1 MLEMVGGAGVET
13 KIIMLMMLVAVVFP
27 LVLVRPLYK
36 IGIQKLKA
44 LGMSRFNYDGEPVL
58 TAGGLI
64 LVCSSAITGIV
75 LIGLLSLRGMNSEL
89 VLHGLLF
96 LTGMTTMAFW
106 GWRDDRA
113 SDREAKGFRGHFTVL
128 WRERRMT
135 SGMWKLIGGTSTAFC
150 LTLFLS
156 NTLWAGFVAFG
167 LLALSPN
174 IINLFDLRPGRAIK
188 VFWCLTTLAGAFG
201 LWTEGASA
209 AMANWIFLIPVFITS
224 MLMFPHDVGGKIM
237 LGDTGSNA
245 LGFAAG
251 FSFVIG
257 TPIYVQA
264 SMLVLFLCLQIAAE
278 FCSFSRVI
286 EQVGWLRRLDQW
298 GRATE
303 AENKKNQTGS
313 SGLV

>member
-13 KIIMLMMLVAVVFP
+13 KIMMLIMLIAVVLP
-27 LVLVRPLYK
+27 LVLDRPLHK
-36 IGIQKLKA
+36 IGTQKLKA
-44 LGMSRFNYDGEPVL
+44 LGMNRFNYEGESIL

-64 LVCSSAITGIV
+64 LVYSSAITGLV
-75 LIGLLSLRGMNSEL
+75 LIGLLLLRGAKSEL
-89 VLHGLLF
+89 LLNGLLF
-96 LTGMTTMAFW
+96 LTGMITMAFW
-106 GWRDDRA
+106 GWRDDRT
-113 SDREAKGFRGHFTVL
+113 SDRDAKGFRGHFGVL

-135 SGMWKLIGGTSTAFC
+135 SGMWKLIGGTSTAFY
-150 LTLFLS
+150 LSFSLS
-156 NTLWAGFVAFG
+156 NSLWAGIVSFG

-174 IINLFDLRPGRAIK
+174 IVNLFDLRPARAIK
-188 VFWCLTTLAGAFG
+188 VFWCLTAMAVALG
-201 LWTEGASA
+201 LWTIGASA
-209 AMANWIFLIPVFITS
+209 AMANWIFLIPVFIAS
-224 MLMFPHDVGGKIM
+224 MLMFPHDAGGKIM

-257 TPIYVQA
+257 TSIYVQA

-286 EQVGWLRRLDQW
+286 EHVGWLRRLDQW
-298 GRATE
+298 GRVTE

>member
-1 MLEMVGGAGVET
+1 MET
-13 KIIMLMMLVAVVFP
+13 KIMMLLMLVAVVFP
-27 LVLVRPLYK
+27 LVLDRRLHK
-36 IGIQKLKA
+36 IGTQKLKA
-44 LGMSRFNYDGEPVL
+44 LGMNRFNYDGESVL

-64 LVCSSAITGIV
+64 LVCSSAITGII
-75 LIGLLSLRGMNSEL
+75 LIGILLLRGVNSEL
-89 VLHGLLF
+89 VRHGFLF
-96 LTGMTTMAFW
+96 VTGMITMAFW
-106 GWRDDRA
+106 GWRDDCT
-113 SDREAKGFRGHFTVL
+113 SDREAKGFRGHFGVL

-150 LTLFLS
+150 LSLSLS
-156 NTLWAGFVAFG
+156 NSLWAGIVSFG

-174 IINLFDLRPGRAIK
+174 IVNLFDLRPGRAIK
-188 VFWCLTTLAGAFG
+188 VFWCLTVLAGAFG
-201 LWTEGASA
+201 LWTSGASA
-209 AMANWIFLIPVFITS
+209 AMANWIFWLPVFVAS
-224 MLMFPHDVGGKIM
+224 MLMFSHDAGGKIM

-264 SMLVLFLCLQIAAE
+264 SMLVLFLCLQVAAE

-298 GRATE
+298 GRVTE
-303 AENKKNQTGS
+303 AEHKKNQTGS

>member
-1 MLEMVGGAGVET
+1 MET
-13 KIIMLMMLVAVVFP
+13 KIIVFMLLFAIVIP
-27 LVLVRPLYK
+27 LVLNRPLHK
-36 IGIQKLKA
+36 IATQKLHA
-44 LGMSRFNYDGEPVL
+44 LGMNRFNYGGDLVL

-75 LIGLLSLRGMNSEL
+75 LMGLLLLRGAKSEL
-89 VLHGLLF
+89 LLHGFLF
-96 LTGMTTMAFW
+96 LTGMLTMALW

-113 SDREAKGFRGHFTVL
+113 SDRDAKGFRGHFGVL
-128 WRERRMT
+128 WRERRIT

-150 LTLFLS
+150 LSLS
-156 NTLWAGFVAFG
+156 LSKTLWAGIVSFS

-188 VFWCLTTLAGAFG
+188 VFWCLTALAGAFG
-201 LWTEGASA
+201 LWTRGASVT
-209 AMANWIFLIPVFITS
+209 MANWIFLIPVFIAS
-224 MLMFPHDVGGKIM
+224 MLIFPHDAGGKIM

-245 LGFAAG
+245 LGFAVG
-251 FSFVIG
+251 FTFVIG
-257 TPIYVQA
+257 TPINVQA
-264 SMLVLFLCLQIAAE
+264 SMLILFLCLQIAAE

-286 EQVGWLRRLDQW
+286 EQVDWLRRLDQW

>member
-1 MLEMVGGAGVET
+1 M
-13 KIIMLMMLVAVVFP
+13 MLMMLVAVVIP
-27 LVLVRPLYK
+27 LVLDRPLYK
-36 IGIQKLKA
+36 IGTQKLKA
-44 LGMSRFNYDGEPVL
+44 LGMNRFNYEGEPVL

-64 LVCSSAITGIV
+64 LVCSSVITGIV
-75 LIGLLSLRGMNSEL
+75 LIGLFLLRGVKSEFL
-89 VLHGLLF
+89 LHGFLF
-96 LTGMTTMAFW
+96 LTGMITMAFW

-113 SDREAKGFRGHFTVL
+113 SDLDAKGFRGHFGVL
-128 WRERRMT
+128 WRERRIT

-150 LTLFLS
+150 LTLALS
-156 NTLWAGFVAFG
+156 DSLWAGFVAFG

-188 VFWCLTTLAGAFG
+188 VFWCLTALAGGFS
-201 LWTEGASA
+201 LWTIGASTG
-209 AMANWIFLIPVFITS
+209 MANWIFLIPVFLAS

-237 LGDTGSNA
+237 LGDTGANA

-264 SMLVLFLCLQIAAE
+264 CVLVMFLCIQIAAE
-278 FCSFSRVI
+278 YCSFSRVI
-286 EQVGWLRRLDQW
+286 EQVSWLRRLDQW
-298 GRATE
+298 GRVTE

>member
-1 MLEMVGGAGVET
+1 MLEMVGGPRVET
-13 KIIMLMMLVAVVFP
+13 KIMMLMMLVAVVIP
-27 LVLVRPLYK
+27 LVLDRPLYK
-36 IGIQKLKA
+36 IGTQKLKA
-44 LGMSRFNYDGEPVL
+44 LGMNRFNYEGEPVL
-58 TAGGLI
+58 TAGGVI
-64 LVCSSAITGIV
+64 LVCSSIITGIA
-75 LIGLLSLRGMNSEL
+75 LIGIFLLRGVKSEFL
-89 VLHGLLF
+89 LHGLLF
-96 LTGMTTMAFW
+96 LTGMITMAFW
-106 GWRDDRA
+106 GWRDDCA
-113 SDREAKGFRGHFTVL
+113 SDLDAKGFRGHFGVL
-128 WRERRMT
+128 WRERRIT

-150 LTLFLS
+150 LTLTLS
-156 NTLWAGFVAFG
+156 DSLWAGFVAFG

-188 VFWCLTTLAGAFG
+188 VFWCLTALAGTFS
-201 LWTEGASA
+201 LWTIGASTG
-209 AMANWIFLIPVFITS
+209 MANWIFLTPVFLAS

-237 LGDTGSNA
+237 LGDTGANA

-264 SMLVLFLCLQIAAE
+264 SMLVLFLCMQIAAE

-286 EQVGWLRRLDQW
+286 EQVSWLRRLDQW
-298 GRATE
+298 GRVTK

>member
-1 MLEMVGGAGVET
+1 MET
-13 KIIMLMMLVAVVFP
+13 KIMMLMMLVAVVIP
-27 LVLVRPLYK
+27 LMLERPLYK

-44 LGMSRFNYDGEPVL
+44 LGMNRFNYNAEPVL

-64 LVCSSAITGIV
+64 LVCTSAITGIV
-75 LIGLLSLRGMNSEL
+75 LIGLLLLRGAKSEL
-89 VLHGLLF
+89 LLNGFLF
-96 LTGMTTMAFW
+96 LTGMITMAFW

-113 SDREAKGFRGHFTVL
+113 SDRDAKGFRGHFGVF

-150 LTLFLS
+150 LSFTLS
-156 NTLWAGFVAFG
+156 NSLGAGIVSFG

-174 IINLFDLRPGRAIK
+174 IVNLFDLRPARAIK
-188 VFWCLTTLAGAFG
+188 VFWCLTVLAGAFG
-201 LWTEGASA
+201 IWTLGASA
-209 AMANWIFLIPVFITS
+209 AMANWIFLIPVFMVS
-224 MLMFPHDVGGKIM
+224 MLMFPHDASGKIM
-237 LGDTGSNA
+237 LGDTGSNT
-245 LGFAAG
+245 LGFAVG

-257 TPIYVQA
+257 TSIYVQTI
-264 SMLVLFLCLQIAAE
+264 MLVLFLCLQVAAE

>member
-1 MLEMVGGAGVET
+1 MLEMVGGPRVET
-13 KIIMLMMLVAVVFP
+13 KIMMLMMLVAVVIP
-27 LVLVRPLYK
+27 LVLDRPLYK
-36 IGIQKLKA
+36 IGTQKLKA
-44 LGMSRFNYDGEPVL
+44 LGMNRFNYAGEPVL

-64 LVCSSAITGIV
+64 LVCSSVITGIV
-75 LIGLLSLRGMNSEL
+75 LIGLFLLRGVKSEL
-89 VLHGLLF
+89 LLHGLLF
-96 LTGMTTMAFW
+96 LTGMITMAFW

-113 SDREAKGFRGHFTVL
+113 SDLDAKGFRGHFGVL
-128 WRERRMT
+128 WRERRIT

-150 LTLFLS
+150 LTLALS
-156 NTLWAGFVAFG
+156 DSLWAGFVAFG

-188 VFWCLTTLAGAFG
+188 VFWCLTAFAGAFG
-201 LWTEGASA
+201 LWAIGASTG
-209 AMANWIFLIPVFITS
+209 MTNWIFLIPVFLAS

-237 LGDTGSNA
+237 LGDTGANA

-251 FSFVIG
+251 FSIING

-286 EQVGWLRRLDQW
+286 EQVSWLRRLDQW
-298 GRATE
+298 GRVTE

>member
-1 MLEMVGGAGVET
+1 MET
-13 KIIMLMMLVAVVFP
+13 KIMMLLMLVAVVFP
-27 LVLVRPLYK
+27 LVLDRQLHK

-44 LGMSRFNYDGEPVL
+44 LEMKRFNYDRELVL

-75 LIGLLSLRGMNSEL
+75 LIGILLLRGTKSEIL
-89 VLHGLLF
+89 LHGFLF
-96 LTGMTTMAFW
+96 LAGMITMAFW
-106 GWRDDRA
+106 GWRDDCA
-113 SDREAKGFRGHFTVL
+113 SDRDAKGFRGHFGVL

-150 LTLFLS
+150 LSFFLS
-156 NTLWAGFVAFG
+156 NSLWAGIVSFG

-174 IINLFDLRPGRAIK
+174 IINLFDLRPARAIK
-188 VFWCLTTLAGAFG
+188 VYWGLTLLVGTIGI
-201 LWTEGASA
+201 WTIGASA
-209 AMANWIFLIPVFITS
+209 AVASWIFLMPIFMASI
-224 MLMFPHDVGGKIM
+224 LMFPHDAGGKIM

-264 SMLVLFLCLQIAAE
+264 SMLVLFLCLQVAAE

-286 EQVGWLRRLDQW
+286 EQVGWLRLLDQW
-298 GRATE
+298 GRVAE

>member
-1 MLEMVGGAGVET
+1 MET
-13 KIIMLMMLVAVVFP
+13 KNMMLMMLVAVVFP
-27 LVLVRPLYK
+27 LVLDRPLHK
-36 IGIQKLKA
+36 IGTQKLNA
-44 LGMSRFNYDGEPVL
+44 MGMNRFNYDREPVL

-64 LVCSSAITGIV
+64 LVCSSAITGGIV
-75 LIGLLSLRGMNSEL
+75 LIGFLLLRGAKSEL
-89 VLHGLLF
+89 LLHGFLF
-96 LTGMTTMAFW
+96 LTGMITMAFW

-113 SDREAKGFRGHFTVL
+113 SDRDAKGFRGHFGVL

-150 LTLFLS
+150 LSFSLS
-156 NTLWAGFVAFG
+156 NSLWAGIVSFG

-174 IINLFDLRPGRAIK
+174 IINLFDLRPARAIK
-188 VFWCLTTLAGAFG
+188 VFWGLTAIAGAFG
-201 LWTEGASA
+201 IWTIGAGT
-209 AMANWIFLIPVFITS
+209 AMANWIFLMPIFVAS
-224 MLMFPHDVGGKIM
+224 MLMFPHDAGGKIM
-237 LGDTGSNA
+237 LGDTGANA
-245 LGFAAG
+245 LGFAVG
-251 FSFVIG
+251 FSLVIG

-264 SMLVLFLCLQIAAE
+264 SMLVLFLCLQVTSE

-298 GRATE
+298 GRAAE

>member
-1 MLEMVGGAGVET
+1 MET
-13 KIIMLMMLVAVVFP
+13 KIMMLMMLVAVVIP
-27 LVLVRPLYK
+27 LVLDRPLYK
-36 IGIQKLKA
+36 IGIQRLKA
-44 LGMSRFNYDGEPVL
+44 LGMNRFNYDGEPVL

-64 LVCSSAITGIV
+64 LVCSSIITGMV
-75 LIGLLSLRGMNSEL
+75 LIGLFLLRGVKSEL
-89 VLHGLLF
+89 LLHGLLF
-96 LTGMTTMAFW
+96 LTGMIIMAFW
-106 GWRDDRA
+106 GWRDDRT
-113 SDREAKGFRGHFTVL
+113 SEIDAKGFRGHFGVL

-135 SGMWKLIGGTSTAFC
+135 SGMWKLLGGTSTACC
-150 LTLFLS
+150 LSLS
-156 NTLWAGFVAFG
+156 LLDSLWAGFVAFG
-167 LLALSPN
+167 LLALTPN

-188 VFWCLTTLAGAFG
+188 VFWCLIALAGAFS
-201 LWTEGASA
+201 LWTIGVST
-209 AMANWIFLIPVFITS
+209 AMANWIFLIPVFLAS
-224 MLMFPHDVGGKIM
+224 VLMFPHDVGGKIM

-264 SMLVLFLCLQIAAE
+264 IMLVLFLCLQTAAE

-298 GRATE
+298 GRVTE

>member
-1 MLEMVGGAGVET
+1 MET
-13 KIIMLMMLVAVVFP
+13 KIMMLMMLVAVVFP
-27 LVLVRPLYK
+27 LVLDRPLNK
-36 IGIQKLKA
+36 IGTQKLKA
-44 LGMSRFNYDGEPVL
+44 LGMNRFNYDREPVL

-75 LIGLLSLRGMNSEL
+75 LIGILLLRGAKSEL
-89 VLHGLLF
+89 LLHGFLF
-96 LTGMTTMAFW
+96 LTGMITMAFW

-113 SDREAKGFRGHFTVL
+113 SDRDAKGFRGHFGVL

-150 LTLFLS
+150 LSFFLS
-156 NTLWAGFVAFG
+156 NSLSAGIVSFG

-174 IINLFDLRPGRAIK
+174 IINLFDLRPARAIK
-188 VFWCLTTLAGAFG
+188 VYWGLLALAVAFG
-201 LWTEGASA
+201 IWTIGASA
-209 AMANWIFLIPVFITS
+209 AMANWIFLMPIFVAS
-224 MLMFPHDVGGKIM
+224 MLMFPHDAGGKIM
-237 LGDTGSNA
+237 LGDTGSNT

-257 TPIYVQA
+257 TSIYVQA
-264 SMLVLFLCLQIAAE
+264 SMLVLFLCLQVAAE

-298 GRATE
+298 GRVAE

>member
-1 MLEMVGGAGVET
+1 MET
-13 KIIMLMMLVAVVFP
+13 KIMMLMMLVAVVIP
-27 LVLVRPLYK
+27 LVLDRPLYK
-36 IGIQKLKA
+36 IGTQKLKA
-44 LGMSRFNYDGEPVL
+44 LGMNRFNYEGEPVL

-64 LVCSSAITGIV
+64 LVCSSVITGIV
-75 LIGLLSLRGMNSEL
+75 LIGLFLLKEVKSEL
-89 VLHGLLF
+89 LLHGLLF
-96 LTGMTTMAFW
+96 LTGMITMAFW

-113 SDREAKGFRGHFTVL
+113 SDLDAKGFRGHFGVL
-128 WRERRMT
+128 WRERRIT

-150 LTLFLS
+150 LTLALS
-156 NTLWAGFVAFG
+156 DSLLAGFVAFG

-188 VFWCLTTLAGAFG
+188 VFWCLTALAGAFS
-201 LWTEGASA
+201 LWTIGASTG
-209 AMANWIFLIPVFITS
+209 MANWIFLTPVFLAS
-224 MLMFPHDVGGKIM
+224 MRMFPHEVGGKIM
-237 LGDTGSNA
+237 LGDTGANA
-245 LGFAAG
+245 LGFSAG

-264 SMLVLFLCLQIAAE
+264 SMLVLFLCIQIAAE

-286 EQVGWLRRLDQW
+286 EQVSWLRRLDQW
-298 GRATE
+298 GRVTE